1 MNKKVHQI
9 TSISTTNPV
18 YVYLHNLNHVKKLVP
33 IKAARSHQDPV
44 WFQAGGM
51 ENGLITRQK

>member
-9 TSISTTNPV
+9 TSISTSPV

-44 WFQAGGM
+44 
-51 ENGLITRQK
+51 